1 MEKILNLNFEKLFTY
16 KKLLQRRLKLRM
28 NQLNACKA
36 HILLDSA

>member
-28 NQLNACKA
+28 NQLHACKV
-36 HILLDSA
+36 HILLDNA